1 LKTDD
6 LIAMLAN
13 RVHAIDPRIAAR
25 RYLIAIAVGGVAA
38 IALLVTALGINPG
51 LAHEAVVPMFWVR
64 EAYCLGLGALAIAA
78 VVRLARP
85 GVPLGR
91 LGMAVPVP
99 LIVMWLL
106 AAIAL
111 FNAPAEGRVPLL
123 LGGSAI
129 VCPFR
134 IAVISSPL
142 LVAFIWALRGF
153 APTRLRFTGA
163 VAGFA
168 AGALGALVYTL
179 HCPELAAPFLGVW
192 YVLGMLIPTLIGA
205 SLGPRLLRW

>member
-6 LIAMLAN
+6 LIAMLSN
-13 RVHAIDPRIAAR
+13 RVHAIDPSIAAR
-25 RYLIAIAVGGVAA
+25 RYLIAIAVGGIAA
-38 IALLVTALGINPG
+38 IAILVTALGINPG
-51 LAHEAVVPMFWVR
+51 LAHETLVPMFWVR
-64 EAYCLGLGALAIAA
+64 EAFCLGLGTLAITA
-78 VVRLARP
+78 VARLGRP

-111 FNAPAEGRVPLL
+111 FNAPAGGRVPLL
-123 LGGSAI
+123 LGGSAAA
-129 VCPFR
+129 CPFR

-142 LVAFIWALRGF
+142 FLAFIWALRGF
-153 APTRLRFTGA
+153 APTRLRCTGA

-192 YVLGMLIPTLIGA
+192 YLLGMLIPTSIGA
-205 SLGPRLLRW
+205 FLGPRLLRW